1 MRTGTMTA
9 AWLLTLA
16 MGFQM
21 AACKKKKPAPNAS
34 QSTPAPMAVG
44 DTMEPPARPVERA
57 AGDPGVM
64 RAAPDQDP
72 AGAMDTAPDP
82 TVPAKGQATAR
93 MILIPWKDAE
103 NLAEELTRSKAEAR
117 TLAETVL
124 KEARA
129 KPTEAAFAKLVK
141 KYSIGSLKENGGKV
155 GPFGPK
161 DVPAFFAKAVFSLK
175 PGQISGIVESKSGFH
190 IFMRT
195 K

>member
-1 MRTGTMTA
+1 MRFGMMTA
-9 AWLLTLA
+9 SLFLTLA
-16 MGFQM
+16 LGFQLG
-21 AACKKKKPAPNAS
+21 ACKKKKPAPNAS
-34 QSTPAPMAVG
+34 QSVAAPMAVG
-44 DTMEPPARPVERA
+44 EAMEPPAGPVERS
-57 AGDPGVM
+57 AGGLADM

-72 AGAMDTAPDP
+72 IGAMDTAPDP
-82 TVPAKGQATAR
+82 TVPTKGQATAR

-103 NLAEELTRSKAEAR
+103 NLAEELKRTKAEAR
-117 TLAETVL
+117 SLAETVL

-129 KPTEAAFAKLVK
+129 KPTEAAFTKLVK

-161 DVPAFFAKAVFSLK
+161 DVPPFFAKAVFSLK
-175 PGQISGIVESKSGFH
+175 PGQVSGIVESKSGFH